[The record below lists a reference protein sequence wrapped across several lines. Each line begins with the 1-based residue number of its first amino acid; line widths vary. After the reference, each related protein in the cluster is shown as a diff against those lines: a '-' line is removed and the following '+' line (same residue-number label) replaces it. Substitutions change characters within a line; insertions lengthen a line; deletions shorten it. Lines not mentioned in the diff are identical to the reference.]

1 MNVSIIGAG
10 GVIGRQIVITL
21 VQERIIPMNARLQ
34 LVGHIEGKSK
44 SLLYGLASDLVDAY
58 AEIIPE
64 IDVCLDPE
72 KVYGDIIIFAAGKSS
87 VNEPGKL
94 HDRQALASLNLPVFE
109 SYAQILSE
117 NRKHGEEIVVIVT
130 NPVELG
136 VEIFSRYFERSH
148 VIGMGA
154 FSDTLRFRREIA
166 AELGCRRQNVQ
177 GLVLGEHGMG
187 MVPCWSTVKVYGYM
201 SSKKQE
207 EIAALRNHPCPE
219 RQAAVQEAIRLLF
232 EENAREAYKYVSSLR
247 ADIRTFVR
255 PVVTYRTG
263 SNTPVATAEIVSRL
277 VETIVD
283 GKQILA
289 AAQVSL
295 KGEFLNIHG
304 VTGAPVILSNQGAR
318 IVPVELWPEEAI
330 AVHNAAKRFKEYLAK
345 MES

>member
-21 VQERIIPMNARLQ
+21 VQERIIPISARLQ
-34 LVGHIEGKSK
+34 LVGHSEGKSK
-44 SLLYGLASDLVDAY
+44 RLLYGLASDLVDAY
-58 AEIIPE
+58 AEIIPG

-72 KVYGDIIIFAAGKSS
+72 KVHGDIIIFAAGKSS
-87 VNEPGKL
+87 VNEPGKGY
-94 HDRQALASLNLPVFE
+94 DRQALASANLPVFK
-109 SYAQILSE
+109 SYAETLAR

-136 VEIFSRYFERSH
+136 VEIFSRHFERSH

-154 FSDTLRFRREIA
+154 FSDTMRFRREIA
-166 AELGCRRQNVQ
+166 TELGCRRQNVQ

-187 MVPCWSTVKVYGYM
+187 MVPCWSTVKVYGYI

-207 EIAALRNHPCPE
+207 EVAALKNLSCPE
-219 RQAAVQEAIRLLF
+219 RQEAVQEALRLLF

-255 PVVTYRTG
+255 PVITFQTG

-277 VETIVD
+277 VETVVD

-295 KGEFLNIHG
+295 KGEFLNIYG

-318 IVPVELWPEEAI
+318 VVPVELWPEEAR
-330 AVHNAAKRFKEYLAK
+330 AVHKAVSKFKEYLEKIEA
-345 MES
+345 